1 MSPPDAVSPVPRG
14 SAARKA
20 PPEVTTMVRL
30 ISDTWAQAEP
40 YLPEMSQT
48 FYGLL
53 FTLAPDTRELFPIN
67 VEVRRG
73 KLMRAIARV
82 VQMVDRPDD
91 LVPFLTQLGRDYRKF
106 AVETRH
112 YEAIGTAML
121 AALREQLGEAWTPD
135 VERAWAEGYTIVA
148 RSMQEAAAS
157 DPSPALLSAT
167 VTDHRRLSWDLAL
180 VRIEPDAQVSYRAGQ
195 YMSVEIPQRPRLWRY
210 LSPANAPREDGS
222 LEFHVRAVDGG
233 WVSRAIVS
241 HTQPGDIWH
250 LGPPLGR
257 LSIDR
262 GAGRDVLMIAG
273 GTGSAPLRAL
283 VDDLARWGKN
293 PNVTMFFG
301 GRTADDLYELD
312 SLRALESV
320 NPWFTVVP
328 VVESGGGITG
338 AEQGTLAEVVTK
350 RGAWP
355 DHDVLVS
362 GSPQMIKATVSR
374 LLVSGTSLD
383 QIAYDPFTLD

>member
-1 MSPPDAVSPVPRG
+1 MSPDAVSPVPRG
-14 SAARKA
+14 GAARTA
-20 PPEVTTMVRL
+20 PPAVTAMVRL
-30 ISDTWAQAEP
+30 ISETWAQAEA

-73 KLMRAIARV
+73 KLMRAIAHV

-91 LVPFLTQLGRDYRKF
+91 LVPFLNQLGRDYRKY

-112 YEAIGTAML
+112 YEAVGTAML
-121 AALREQLGEAWTPD
+121 AALRERLGSSWTPE

-148 RSMQEAAAS
+148 RSMQQAAAA
-157 DPSPALLSAT
+157 DPSPARLTAT
-167 VTDHRRLSWDLAL
+167 VAEHRRLSWDLAL
-180 VRIEPDAQVSYRAGQ
+180 LRVEPDAPVAYRAGQ
-195 YMSVEIPQRPRLWRY
+195 YMSVEVPQRPRLWRY
-210 LSPANAPREDGS
+210 LSPANAPRQDGS

-241 HTQPGDIWH
+241 HSQRGDVWR

-257 LSIDR
+257 LSVDR
-262 GAGRDVLMIAG
+262 ESGRDVVMVAG
-273 GTGSAPLRAL
+273 GTGLAPLRAL

-293 PNVTMFFG
+293 PKVHLFFG
-301 GRTADDLYELD
+301 GRTRDDLYDMDELRG
-312 SLRALESV
+312 LAAV
-320 NPWFTVVP
+320 NPWLNVIP
-328 VVESGGGITG
+328 VIESGGGLAG
-338 AEQGTLAEVVTK
+338 AEHGTLAEAVTR

-355 DHDVLVS
+355 KHDVLVS
-362 GSPQMIKATVSR
+362 GSPHMIKATVSR
-374 LLVSGTSLD
+374 MLVAGTALD